1 MSTNG
6 VKNYTESNTLLQ
18 YQGKIEL
25 NADDPSYLSQK
36 KRESSTIDS
45 NPSLSET
52 LNSMFLPREWE
63 ENGKKFIQYVSPEPA
78 TREKARDLFKALDE
92 KIKERQAREKG
103 ICPVREE
110 LYSQCFDEI
119 IRQVTIECPERGLL
133 LLRVRDEIKMTIA
146 SYQTLYE
153 SAILFGIRKQLQAE
167 AGKEEL
173 KKKKENTC
181 CSIDDVEDARAVA
194 YRIGMPYYVFNFSD
208 KFHEEVMDRFVLA
221 YRNGWTPN
229 PCIDCNRYLKFKKL
243 MDRMREL
250 GRDYIVTGH
259 YARIEYDEDKGRYL
273 LKKAVDMNKD
283 QSYVLYTLTQ
293 EQLAHV
299 RFPLGNLHKEEV
311 RQIAEQN
318 GFINARKHDSQD
330 ICFVPDGDYASFIER
345 YTGEKDTPGNF
356 ITKDG
361 TFIARNKGITHY
373 TIGQRRGLG
382 VPADRRLYVCSIDP
396 ESRNVVLGDNSDLF
410 HRELT
415 ADRVNMISCEK
426 LVYRTKVKAK
436 IRYKHKEQ
444 NAEAWQDENGKLH
457 VRFDEPQRAITC
469 GQAVVLYQGDTVTG
483 GGVITSVDD

>member
-25 NADDPSYLSQK
+25 NADDPSYLNQK

-119 IRQVTIECPERGLL
+119 IRQVTIECPEGGLL

-173 KKKKENTC
+173 KKKKQEL
-181 CSIDDVEDARAVA
+181 EAR
-194 YRIGMPYYVFNFSD
+194 
-208 KFHEEVMDRFVLA
+208 K
-221 YRNGWTPN
+221 
-229 PCIDCNRYLKFKKL
+229 KKL
-243 MDRMREL
+243 
-250 GRDYIVTGH
+250 T
-259 YARIEYDEDKGRYL
+259 DKKL
-273 LKKAVDMNKD
+273 QLENKLKAFDK
-283 QSYVLYTLTQ
+283 
-293 EQLAHV
+293 
-299 RFPLGNLHKEEV
+299 
-311 RQIAEQN
+311 QIAERNEIENAKREEEITFLKQQN
-318 GFINARKHDSQD
+318 DNL
-330 ICFVPDGDYASFIER
+330 
-345 YTGEKDTPGNF
+345 EKFLN
-356 ITKDG
+356 
-361 TFIARNKGITHY
+361 
-373 TIGQRRGLG
+373 
-382 VPADRRLYVCSIDP
+382 SIDQ
-396 ESRNVVLGDNSDLF
+396 
-410 HRELT
+410 
-415 ADRVNMISCEK
+415 
-426 LVYRTKVKAK
+426 AK
-436 IRYKHKEQ
+436 S
-444 NAEAWQDENGKLH
+444 A
-457 VRFDEPQRAITC
+457 
-469 GQAVVLYQGDTVTG
+469 
-483 GGVITSVDD
+483 